1 MPAYG
6 MKLSRR
12 VVVTVVGWLSMA
24 APCAAL
30 AAPDTLAVAPDTNA
44 VAPAPPAGAPDTL
57 GGAPDTT
64 SARAGA
70 GERGRPED
78 LQSDISP
85 EERNRLKESLDRMGR
100 GEGEG
105 NRAWER
111 RKIPKVALF
120 SSAALPGLGQVY
132 NGRRIKVGIMV
143 GVASYYLGNVWTN
156 WKSAQRATVLR
167 DASSS
172 SRRAVYDDQ
181 IEFYKENSRD
191 FMWWF
196 GAVWVI
202 GMIDAWVDAHLY
214 DVRSYTPP
222 PAVSLTA
229 TGRTAYVTFSVSF

>member
-1 MPAYG
+1 MRGPALARRREIPVYG
-6 MKLSRR
+6 MKLSRC
-12 VVVTVVGWLSMA
+12 VAVTVVEWLLLA
-24 APCAAL
+24 APWAAFS
-30 AAPDTLAVAPDTNA
+30 APDTLAV
-44 VAPAPPAGAPDTL
+44 APDTL

-70 GERGRPED
+70 AERGRPD
-78 LQSDISP
+78 GPASDISP

-100 GEGEG
+100 REVEGD
-105 NRAWER
+105 RAWER
-111 RKIPKVALF
+111 RKVPKVALF

-132 NGRRIKVGIMV
+132 NGRRIKVAIMV
-143 GVASYYLGNVWTN
+143 GVASYYMGNIWTN

-167 DASSS
+167 DAAPLS
-172 SRRAVYDDQ
+172 SRRRAIYDDQ
-181 IEFYKENSRD
+181 IEFYKETSRD
-191 FMWWF
+191 YMWWS

-214 DVRSYTPP
+214 DVRAYTPP